1 MTQHVSTDVLSRL
14 EMTPQAVRRRRAVR
28 WLGWFAVLAM
38 LVAVVG
44 AVSRGWRSEPTA
56 EYQTAE
62 VQRGALTVAVTATGE
77 LKSLTQVQVGTEI
90 SGIVEAVNVDYN
102 SLVKAGQVLA
112 IINTDKLRAQAEQ
125 IRASLQS
132 ARADVASAEAAADEA
147 RRNLER
153 ARSLFENELLSQSD
167 RDAAEAS
174 WRRADASRASADAR
188 VAQAEATLA
197 GIETDLK
204 KADIRSPIAGIVLNR
219 QVDPGQTVAASFQT
233 PVLFTLSEDLTRMK
247 LSVDVDEAD
256 VGNIR
261 VGQSATFRV
270 DAYPDRV
277 FASRVTDMR
286 STPDTTN
293 GVVTYETI
301 LTVDNRERLL
311 RPGMTATAEIV
322 VTEIDDAL
330 LVPNAALRFAP
341 PATTGPGGR
350 GGLFLLP
357 PPPGLGRGRPAQE
370 PSSPR
375 VWILK
380 GSDLVP
386 VDVKTGPTNGTLTV
400 VTDGDV
406 SAGALAVIDVITR

>member
-1 MTQHVSTDVLSRL
+1 
-14 EMTPQAVRRRRAVR
+14 
-28 WLGWFAVLAM
+28 M

-44 AVSRGWRSEPTA
+44 AASRGWRSEPTA

-112 IINTDKLRAQAEQ
+112 IINTDKLHAQAEQ

-147 RRNLER
+147 GRNLER

-174 WRRADASRASADAR
+174 WRRADASRASAVAR

-256 VGNIR
+256 VGTVR

-322 VTEIDDAL
+322 VTKIDNAV

-341 PATTGPGGR
+341 PPTTGPGGR

-357 PPPGLGRGRPAQE
+357 PPPGLGRGRPAPE

-380 GSDLVP
+380 GSDPIP
-386 VDVKTGPTNGTLTV
+386 VDVKTGPTDGTLTV
-400 VTDGDV
+400 VTDGNV